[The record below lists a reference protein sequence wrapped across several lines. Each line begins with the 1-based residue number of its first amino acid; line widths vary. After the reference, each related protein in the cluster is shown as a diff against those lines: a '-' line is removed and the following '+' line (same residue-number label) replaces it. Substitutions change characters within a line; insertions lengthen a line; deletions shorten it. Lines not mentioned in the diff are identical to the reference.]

1 MSIQT
6 TTQTRSTATVPAPD
20 PGTEPPLAFVDLS
33 AQQREIDDEVQEG
46 LRRVFESTAFIGGPD
61 VKAFESEF
69 ASFLGVSECVGVGNG
84 TDALELS
91 LRAAGVRAGG
101 EVILPANTFIATAE
115 AVSRIGAVPVLVDV
129 DPDHLLIDPAAAIEA
144 ITGRTQ
150 AIMPV
155 HLYGQ
160 TAFLEQLADGAERA
174 GVVIIEDAAQA
185 HGASRLGRRAGGLG
199 LAAGT
204 SFYPGKNLG
213 AAGDA
218 GAVVTNDAG
227 LAARVRVLGEHGS
240 PAKYQHTTVGMNSR
254 LDTVQAVVL
263 RAKLMRLER
272 WNAQRRAAADRYAE
286 LLSELASAGTVQLP
300 SEAEGNHHVWH
311 LYTVHVENRDRVLEV
326 LRAAGIGAGV
336 HYPVP
341 VHLTQAYEH
350 LGLARG
356 AFPVTEAAA
365 DRLLSL
371 PISPHITAAQQERV
385 VAVLTGAIHAGSA
398 TSFPESGAS
407 V

>member
-1 MSIQT
+1 V
-6 TTQTRSTATVPAPD
+6 RTADSSAPI
-20 PGTEPPLAFVDLS
+20 PFVDLG
-33 AQQREIDDEVQEG
+33 AQQGEIDEEVQTG
-46 LRRVFESTAFIGGPD
+46 LRRVFDTTAFIGGPD
-61 VKAFESEF
+61 VGLFDQEYAAYS
-69 ASFLGVSECVGVGNG
+69 GVDHCVGVGNG
-84 TDALELS
+84 TDALELA
-91 LRAAGVRAGG
+91 LRAAGVEAGG

-129 DPDHLLIDPAAAIEA
+129 DPRYLLIDPDAAVAAI
-144 ITGRTQ
+144 TDRTQ

-160 TAFLEQLADGAERA
+160 TAFVELLESTAAQA

-185 HGASRLGRRAGGLG
+185 QGAARNGRRAGSLG

-240 PAKYQHTTVGMNSR
+240 PQKYRHTTVGMNSR

-263 RAKLMRLER
+263 RAKLPRLDG
-272 WNAQRRAAADRYAE
+272 WNDGRRAAAERYAE
-286 LLSELASAGTVQLP
+286 LLADLAGDGRLWLP
-300 SEAEGNHHVWH
+300 AEAEGNHHVWH
-311 LYTVHVENRDRVLEV
+311 LYTIQVDDRDRVLDG
-326 LRAAGIGAGV
+326 LRDAGIGAGV

-341 VHLTQAYEH
+341 VHLTGAYEH
-350 LGLARG
+350 LGHGRG
-356 AFPVTEAAA
+356 AFPVSEAAA

-371 PISPHITAAQQERV
+371 PVFPHITMEQQEQVVDALARV
-385 VAVLTGAIHAGSA
+385 LSRGTA
-398 TSFPESGAS
+398 
-407 V
+407 